1 MRDSNQE
8 MRFKNF
14 LNFIVQCWDAL
25 EDQRG
30 FHKDKLDRHERLGEA
45 LAHAGVAITITSIT
59 DIIAFGVGGT
69 TVSQNLKINF
79 APLFL
84 MLIYSLTIQSNFN
97 CIFLGITSI
106 NVLLP
111 LCICGNSCNL
121 LFSNN
126 FFCGLF

>member
-69 TVSQNLKINF
+69 TVSQNLNFKIHTTQDTP
-79 APLFL
+79 ARREDDGPKAKA
-84 MLIYSLTIQSNFN
+84 T
-97 CIFLGITSI
+97 
-106 NVLLP
+106 
-111 LCICGNSCNL
+111 
-121 LFSNN
+121 NN
-126 FFCGLF
+126 

>member
-79 APLFL
+79 APPF
-84 MLIYSLTIQSNFN
+84 FN
-97 CIFLGITSI
+97 VDFLGITSI

>member
-1 MRDSNQE
+1 MRDSIQE

-79 APLFL
+79 APPF
-84 MLIYSLTIQSNFN
+84 FN
-97 CIFLGITSI
+97 
-106 NVLLP
+106 VD
-111 LCICGNSCNL
+111 L
-121 LFSNN
+121 LFNHTIK
-126 FFCGLF
+126 FQLHIFRYYQH